1 MKKSKLKKIIK
12 EEVNK
17 TLLES
22 QTKNFLDDW
31 KEKSKEFT
39 KNIKN
44 LQFAY
49 KKEHGKFFKTN
60 IIQLKYLNQFF
71 EESKN
76 RGDI

>member
-49 KKEHGKFFKTN
+49 KKEHG
-60 IIQLKYLNQFF
+60 L
-71 EESKN
+71 
-76 RGDI
+76 

>member
-44 LQFAY
+44 LQFTY
-49 KKEHGKFFKTN
+49 KKEHG
-60 IIQLKYLNQFF
+60 L
-71 EESKN
+71 
-76 RGDI
+76 

>member
-1 MKKSKLKKIIK
+1 MKKSKLKQIIK

-31 KEKSKEFT
+31 GEKSKEFT
-39 KNIKN
+39 KNIEN
-44 LQFAY
+44 LKFAY
-49 KKEHGKFFKTN
+49 
-60 IIQLKYLNQFF
+60 
-71 EESKN
+71 KN